1 MGVTR
6 RDLAIAGAL
15 ALSASSLL
23 HSTATSAEPAE
34 QAVDQAVEALR
45 KAIFE
50 QDKAGLEKLT
60 AAPLSYGHSDGRVQ
74 TKPEF
79 IEGVMTRKATVKS
92 LAFPRT
98 QGGARG
104 RRRDCSIHVCLRIR
118 SRWHNHEHQAY
129 RPHGLAKAGWRL
141 ETLGAPGLQAGLS
154 CPPPIHRD
162 APICCPPRNFITCI

>member
-1 MGVTR
+1 MGVTH

-50 QDKAGLEKLT
+50 QDKAGFHRGRHYPE
-60 AAPLSYGHSDGRVQ
+60 SDRQVAG
-74 TKPEF
+74 T
-79 IEGVMTRKATVKS
+79 
-92 LAFPRT
+92 PRT

-154 CPPPIHRD
+154 RPPPIHRD